1 MLGCG
6 LCFLLLEKVVV
17 SILTEVT
24 SSGVSFSSRANS
36 SGRGKDSLRGPLY
49 PFPHLV
55 GGEGSMLSGVS
66 CRASPIANSPKAL
79 GMPSYKFSPM
89 HIT

>member
-1 MLGCG
+1 VLVYLDAIIVHISSLRGRRRFQAAMLGCG

-24 SSGVSFSSRANS
+24 SSGVSLSSRAYS

-55 GGEGSMLSGVS
+55 GGE
-66 CRASPIANSPKAL
+66 
-79 GMPSYKFSPM
+79 
-89 HIT
+89 